1 MYYIIK
7 AQRGKHKT
15 SKKSK
20 IRVATYRQERKIVMK
35 KNVVVYVDE
44 KTALVT
50 KTFKKNACI
59 FGTDEFKLWR
69 EYKAM
74 FPNAVMT
81 TKDIKKNPNK
91 KTRRNLTFA
100 NMVEYMKT
108 QENSEDLL
116 AEFETMKSRSKI
128 QASPYQY
135 VLSWFEAKFE
145 GYNDLKQFMAQKE
158 EERSAEDAASET
170 AND

>member
-1 MYYIIK
+1 
-7 AQRGKHKT
+7 
-15 SKKSK
+15 
-20 IRVATYRQERKIVMK
+20 MK
-35 KNVVVYVDE
+35 K
-44 KTALVT
+44 TAASIIRYIDDNTAQVT
-50 KTFKKNACI
+50 KAFEKKACI
-59 FGTDEFKLWR
+59 FGTDEFKMWR

-74 FPNAVMT
+74 FPKAVMT
-81 TKDIKKNPNK
+81 TKSIKKNPNQ
-91 KTRRNLTFA
+91 KTRRNLTFK
-100 NMVEYMKT
+100 NMVEYINT
-108 QENSEDLL
+108 YPE
-116 AEFETMKSRSKI
+116 AEAKKLMEEYETIQKRSKV

>member
-1 MYYIIK
+1 
-7 AQRGKHKT
+7 
-15 SKKSK
+15 
-20 IRVATYRQERKIVMK
+20 MK

-74 FPNAVMT
+74 FPDAVMT
-81 TKDIKKNPNK
+81 TKDIKKNHNK

-145 GYNDLKQFMAQKE
+145 GYGGVTSPPPSVTSDPTASSNVRQKSSAMPPSGLWKDLAPK
-158 EERSAEDAASET
+158 ERSIGKMWSA
-170 AND
+170 

>member
-1 MYYIIK
+1 M
-7 AQRGKHKT
+7 
-15 SKKSK
+15 KKSAA
-20 IRVATYRQERKIVMK
+20 I
-35 KNVVVYVDE
+35 VYVNDT
-44 KTALVT
+44 TAQVT
-50 KTFKKNACI
+50 KAFQKNAVI

-69 EYKAM
+69 EYLTY
-74 FPNAVMT
+74 FPNAKMQ
-81 TKDIKKNPNK
+81 TKSIKKNPNK

-116 AEFETMKSRSKI
+116 AEFETMKSRSKV

-158 EERSAEDAASET
+158 EERSNEDAASET
-170 AND
+170 END

>member
-1 MYYIIK
+1 
-7 AQRGKHKT
+7 
-15 SKKSK
+15 
-20 IRVATYRQERKIVMK
+20 MK
-35 KNVVVYVDE
+35 KTTSSSAIIYIDDE
-44 KTALVT
+44 HAQVT
-50 KTFKKNACI
+50 KAFEKKACI
-59 FGTDEFKLWR
+59 FGTEEFKRWR

-81 TKDIKKNPNK
+81 TKSIKKNTNK

-158 EERSAEDAASET
+158 EERSAEGAASE
-170 AND
+170 ND

>member
-1 MYYIIK
+1 
-7 AQRGKHKT
+7 
-15 SKKSK
+15 
-20 IRVATYRQERKIVMK
+20 MK
-35 KNVVVYVDE
+35 KTTSVSAIIYIDDE
-44 KTALVT
+44 HAQVT
-50 KTFKKNACI
+50 KAFEKKACI
-59 FGTDEFKLWR
+59 FGTEEFKRWR

-158 EERSAEDAASET
+158 EERSAEDAASEN

>member
-1 MYYIIK
+1 
-7 AQRGKHKT
+7 
-15 SKKSK
+15 
-20 IRVATYRQERKIVMK
+20 MK
-35 KNVVVYVDE
+35 KTTSVSVIRYVNDT
-44 KTALVT
+44 TAQVT
-50 KTFKKNACI
+50 KAFEKKACI

-74 FPNAVMT
+74 FPNAKMT

-91 KTRRNLTFA
+91 KTRRNLTFK

-158 EERSAEDAASET
+158 EERSVEDAASE
-170 AND
+170 AENV